1 MRTQPPLKYKLRK
14 DQGEGDGLR
23 TLTSLPSAFYPSCQI
38 ALPLEFFIKVKDST
52 MHLAE
57 KVKNL
62 GFILYFSFFSLST
75 SNQ

>member
-1 MRTQPPLKYKLRK
+1 MRTQPPFKYKLQK
-14 DQGEGDGLR
+14 DQEEGDRLR
-23 TLTSLPSAFYPSCQI
+23 TLISLPSAFYPSCQI
-38 ALPLEFFIKVKDST
+38 TLPLEFFIKVKDST